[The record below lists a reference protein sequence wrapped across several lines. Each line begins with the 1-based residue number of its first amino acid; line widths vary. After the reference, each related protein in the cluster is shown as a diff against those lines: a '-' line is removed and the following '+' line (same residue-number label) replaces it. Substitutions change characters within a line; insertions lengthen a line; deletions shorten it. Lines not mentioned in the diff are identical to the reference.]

1 MDLFDQ
7 IIRNNLY
14 NVLLYETS
22 ERNNIQ
28 VYLIY
33 NIVYILF
40 I

>member
-14 NVLLYETS
+14 NVLYETS
-22 ERNNIQ
+22 ERNIIQ